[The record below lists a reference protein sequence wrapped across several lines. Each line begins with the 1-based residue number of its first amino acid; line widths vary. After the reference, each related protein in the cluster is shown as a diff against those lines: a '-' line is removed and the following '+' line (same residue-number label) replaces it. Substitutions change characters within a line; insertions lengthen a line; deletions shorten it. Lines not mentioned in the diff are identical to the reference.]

1 MKETDYNVIANM
13 AGILIDDNDYT
24 LTERIGRERAIFCI
38 MAIYTANDICKGYGQ
53 DFYPLDAFNENDGYN
68 KVSIIS
74 FENGVSVIDS
84 GKMSRYQDFFPMC
97 GYVSLRDDLYQILI
111 CIQAAFDRLE
121 SR

>member
-24 LTERIGRERAIFCI
+24 LTERIGRERAIFCVV
-38 MAIYTANDICKGYGQ
+38 AIYTTNDFCKGYGQ
-53 DFYPLDAFNENDGYN
+53 DFYPYN
-68 KVSIIS
+68 MLSMAHGSGTVSIIS

-84 GKMSRYQDFFPMC
+84 GKMSRYQDSFPMC
-97 GYVSLRDDLYQILI
+97 GYDSLHDDLYQILI

>member
-24 LTERIGRERAIFCI
+24 LTEKIGRERAIFCV

-53 DFYPLDAFNENDGYN
+53 DFYPCIVPCESACDGV
-68 KVSIIS
+68 VSIIA
-74 FENGVSVIDS
+74 FENGVSVIDG
-84 GKMSRYQDFFPMC
+84 GKMSRYQDSFPMC
-97 GYVSLRDDLYQILI
+97 GYDSLHDDLYQILI

-121 SR
+121 SQ